1 MKRLVEIRSYAL
13 KPDSG
18 AAFQKLFL
26 EKAFPLLREWGFDVV
41 AFGRSEHDVNAYYLI
56 RTFNDL
62 AHLQASED
70 SFYGS
75 DAWRK
80 GPREEILAHIDS
92 YLDTVLWLSP
102 SAIEEL
108 RTFDGIN
115 RLGG

>member
-1 MKRLVEIRSYAL
+1 MNRLIEIRSYAL

-26 EKAFPLLREWGFDVV
+26 EKAFPMLRAWGFDVV
-41 AFGRSEHDVNAYYLI
+41 AFGRSEHDANAYYII
-56 RTFNDL
+56 RAFNDL
-62 AHLQASED
+62 AHLQTSED
-70 SFYGS
+70 AFYSS

-102 SAIEEL
+102 NGVEAL
-108 RTFDGIN
+108 RSSSI
-115 RLGG
+115 R